1 MKCSKCKNAAVK
13 NGKQPNGK
21 QRYYCKNCK
30 SSFQIRYSYVAYY
43 KETNAKIYLLLKE
56 SVGITSIS
64 RLLHVSKTTVI
75 NRIKKMA
82 AQIVKPNFNE
92 KHQYYELDEMRIVVG
107 SKSNEAWLTYAINRN
122 TKKVMNFVVGR
133 RTKRNLSLIT
143 KSILQLNPKKV
154 FTDRLST
161 YKNLI
166 PKNLH
171 NSQKSN
177 TTRIER
183 NNLTLRTHLKRF
195 SRKTICYSK
204 NFEMVVAILKLY
216 FWEHKFRTK
225 KLSLIKF

>member
-64 RLLHVSKTTVI
+64 RLLHISKTTVI

-82 AQIVKPNFNE
+82 AQIVKPKFNE
-92 KHQYYELDEMRIVVG
+92 KHQYYELDEIRIVVNH
-107 SKSNEAWLTYAINRN
+107 KSNEAWITYAINRN
-122 TKKVMNFVVGR
+122 TKQIINFIVDR
-133 RTKRNLSLIT
+133 RKKRNLSKIT
-143 KSILQLNPKKV
+143 KSVLQLNPKQI

-171 NSQKSN
+171 NTTKKN
-177 TTRIER
+177 TTIIEQ
-183 NNLTLRTHLKRF
+183 NNLTLRIRLKRL
-195 SRKTICYSK
+195 SK
-204 NFEMVVAILKLY
+204 KLY
-216 FWEHKFRTK
+216 VSAK
-225 KLSLIKF
+225 K

>member
-1 MKCSKCKNAAVK
+1 MKCNTCKSSVVK
-13 NGKQPNGK
+13 NGKQKSGK

-30 SSFQIRYSYVAYY
+30 SSFQIRYSYVADY

-64 RLLHVSKTTVI
+64 RLLHISKTTVI

-82 AQIVKPNFNE
+82 AQIVKPKFNE

-122 TKKVMNFVVGR
+122 TKKVINFVVGR
-133 RTKRNLSLIT
+133 RTKRNLSLIA
-143 KSILQLNPKKV
+143 KSVLQLNPRKV
-154 FTDRLST
+154 FTDKLNT

-171 NSQKSN
+171 NWQKSN

-204 NFEMVVAILKLY
+204 NFEMAEAILKLY
-216 FWEHKFRTK
+216 VLGFRYST
-225 KLSLIKF
+225 